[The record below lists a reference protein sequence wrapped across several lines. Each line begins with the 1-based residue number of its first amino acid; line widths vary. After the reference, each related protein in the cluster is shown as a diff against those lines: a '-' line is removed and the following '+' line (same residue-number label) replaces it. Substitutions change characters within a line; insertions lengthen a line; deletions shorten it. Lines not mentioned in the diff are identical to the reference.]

1 MEKQT
6 ISGYRLIIAYLGMFL
21 ILIGLI
27 VIVPLIV
34 IPFWPEESVHA
45 PHFLIPGLASIGLGS
60 LVVFSFRNTVKGNLE
75 RNQDAV
81 LVVLIWMLAIF
92 VSAFPFLLSTT
103 YDLTQSVFEA
113 TSGFS
118 TTGLTVVDVEK
129 APRIYLLFRSLLQFI
144 GGVGL
149 VLVLTSAI
157 SDKFGMRLYSAEGHN
172 DRLMPNLLRSA
183 RMILSIY
190 IGYITLGAIAYNL
203 FGMPLFEA
211 INHSISAV
219 ATGGFSTNAES
230 IGAYDHV
237 GIEVVTMVLML
248 LGGTNFLV
256 HLMLIRRHFGHV
268 FKHVEVKFLGLLLLI
283 TVPIVII
290 NTMSVQGLGFFESL
304 RIGSFQVIS
313 SITGTG
319 YQTIDSFVLLPEL
332 FTSLLII
339 LMVIGAGLGSTAGGM
354 KQYRVAL
361 AFKSLY
367 WNIRYQFSHRKVIRT
382 HFVNKLGTKTVVD
395 KDEVIFNHT
404 FLMTYVVVLILG
416 TLIFTGFGFSLRD
429 SLFEFASALGTVG
442 LSVGITGYDAH
453 PLILWTSTFG
463 MFFGRLEFFVV
474 FIAFARL
481 VIDGRN
487 RFRSQG
493 LIGPKSS

>member
-1 MEKQT
+1 MDKQT
-6 ISGYRLIIAYLGMFL
+6 ISGYRLIIAYLGVFM

-27 VIVPLIV
+27 VMIPLGV
-34 IPFWPEESVHA
+34 VAFWPEELAYASY
-45 PHFLIPGLASIGLGS
+45 FLIPGLSSIGLGS
-60 LVVFSFRNTVKGNLE
+60 LIVFLYRHKEKGNLE
-75 RNQDAV
+75 RNQDAI

-92 VSAFPFLLSTT
+92 VSSFPFLMSRT
-103 YDLTQSVFEA
+103 YNLTQSVFEA

-118 TTGLTVVDVEK
+118 TTGLTVVDVEE
-129 APRIYLLFRSLLQFI
+129 APRIFLLFRSLLQFI

-172 DRLMPNLLRSA
+172 DRLMPNLIRSA

-190 IGYITLGAIAYNL
+190 ISYITLGIIAYVA

-211 INHSISAV
+211 LNHSICAV
-219 ATGGFSTNAES
+219 ATGGFSTNAAS

-237 GIEVVTMVLML
+237 GIEVVTIVLML

-256 HLMLIRRHFGHV
+256 HLMLIRRRFGNV
-268 FKHVEVKFLGLLLLI
+268 FKHIEIKFLGLLLLI
-283 TVPIVII
+283 TVPLVVI
-290 NTMSVQGLGFFESL
+290 NVMRVQGLSFIESL
-304 RIGSFQVIS
+304 RIGSFQLVS

-319 YQTIDSFVLLPEL
+319 YQTIDSFLVLPEL
-332 FTSLLII
+332 FLTFLII
-339 LMVIGAGLGSTAGGM
+339 TMVLGAGLGSTAGGM

-367 WNIRYQFSHRKVIRT
+367 WNIRYQFSHKKVIRT

-395 KDEVIFNHT
+395 KDEIIFNHT
-404 FLMTYVVVLILG
+404 FLMTYVVVLVFG
-416 TLIFTGFGFSLRD
+416 TLVFTGFGFSLRD

-453 PLILWTSTFG
+453 PVILWTSTFG
-463 MFFGRLEFFVV
+463 MFFGRLEFFVI
-474 FIAFARL
+474 FIALARL
-481 VIDGRN
+481 VIDGKN
-487 RFRSQG
+487 RYKSKGFLG
-493 LIGPKSS
+493 LKSS